1 MAVVRTE
8 LAEQGMDGR
17 VPWAA
22 GLLPCPPSLSPGSKG
37 RGGPICR
44 WSESRAGG
52 SGRGAQALRR
62 WSLSPGSP
70 PGVLFSVE
78 VMSSHFSVR
87 DYWRGFFAA
96 ACGAFMFRL
105 LAVFNSE
112 QGEPPP
118 DGLAPCRPPLL
129 PPVFSPPPLSF
140 LSFPH
145 LLEGGWKGADLP
157 WA

>member
-112 QGEPPP
+112 QGEPPRRP
-118 DGLAPCRPPLL
+118 GPLPASPPSSCLFSPAPFFPFL
-129 PPVFSPPPLSF
+129 SPPP
-140 LSFPH
+140 
-145 LLEGGWKGADLP
+145 
-157 WA
+157 